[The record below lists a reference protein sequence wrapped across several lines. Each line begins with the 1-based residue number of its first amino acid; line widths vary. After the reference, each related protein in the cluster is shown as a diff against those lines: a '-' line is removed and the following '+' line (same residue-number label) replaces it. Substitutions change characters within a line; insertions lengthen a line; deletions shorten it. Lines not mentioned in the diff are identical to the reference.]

1 MSAEYS
7 MYLHMFTVLT
17 VVSCSWLKCSLYNLR
32 EQYILKQILA
42 NNFSFEAIV
51 LLNSRSTENTLKK
64 AGKDMNAKLLRCL
77 RFASKFPAKFHKIIT
92 NKKGNVVVLTLQLFP
107 SIHPPPPHPPPPS
120 PFCGFLAV
128 VSFAFVKVTYDIR
141 QVLSRSKPLDLV
153 SLENII
159 CCEDPT
165 GSESIF
171 PYPTIV
177 EYKTL
182 SSKSKRSAYFAGR
195 LNFC

>member
-1 MSAEYS
+1 
-7 MYLHMFTVLT
+7 
-17 VVSCSWLKCSLYNLR
+17 
-32 EQYILKQILA
+32 
-42 NNFSFEAIV
+42 
-51 LLNSRSTENTLKK
+51 
-64 AGKDMNAKLLRCL
+64 MNAKLLRCS

-92 NKKGNVVVLTLQLFP
+92 NQKENVVVLTLQLFP
-107 SIHPPPPHPPPPS
+107 SIHPPEGVGAPAPLPTSPPPPS

-182 SSKSKRSAYFAGR
+182 SSKSKRRAFFACR

>member
-1 MSAEYS
+1 MFAFCIEVSREVPQNHNEQKRKRCRFNPTAFPLYS
-7 MYLHMFTVLT
+7 PP
-17 VVSCSWLKCSLYNLR
+17 R
-32 EQYILKQILA
+32 GGGGP
-42 NNFSFEAIV
+42 
-51 LLNSRSTENTLKK
+51 R
-64 AGKDMNAKLLRCL
+64 
-77 RFASKFPAKFHKIIT
+77 
-92 NKKGNVVVLTLQLFP
+92 
-107 SIHPPPPHPPPPS
+107 PPPYFTPPPPS

-182 SSKSKRSAYFAGR
+182 SSKSKRRAYFACR